1 MNFYSMMMNAQDL
14 ETLLRVAGLMMTGV
28 VAANFVAAKRWKYQ
42 QNLADCE
49 VMVRQVFH
57 VHCAYIITI
66 VGALALLCLG
76 WPELLLADGMGRVLS
91 GFFGVFWASRVVVQ
105 LAYYDRE
112 TRRRD
117 RGWDV
122 FFFGVFLAL
131 SAIFTLTAVHR

>member
-1 MNFYSMMMNAQDL
+1 MNAQVL
-14 ETLLRVAGLMMTGV
+14 ETALRLTGLMMTGLV
-28 VAANFVAAKRWKYQ
+28 VANFVAAKRWRYRE
-42 QNLADCE
+42 NLAGCD

-57 VHCAYIITI
+57 VHCAYIIAI
-66 VGALALLCLG
+66 IGALAILCLG
-76 WPELLLADGMGRVLS
+76 WPHLLLADGMGRVLS

-122 FFFGVFLAL
+122 FFLGVFGIM
-131 SAIFTLTAVHR
+131 STVFTLAAIHR